1 MNDES
6 LDDLVA
12 LYRQGA
18 RERTSPHIDGFV
30 LAQAERVARRRRLG
44 AWSVRL
50 VTAAA
55 AAVVLSLAFHAM
67 SARPLAPAE
76 RASAA
81 PGLTDDSTRAY
92 LQHMDVMP
100 GASATQQYLM
110 VETSST
116 YGRL

>member
-1 MNDES
+1 MNDEL
-6 LDDLVA
+6 LDDLIM

-18 RERTSPHIDGFV
+18 RERTSPRVDRLL
-30 LAQAERVARRRRLG
+30 LAQAERAAKHRLS

-55 AAVVLSLAFHAM
+55 AMVVLSLAFHAM
-67 SARPLAPAE
+67 SARPIAPVE
-76 RASAA
+76 SASTA
-81 PGLTDDSTRAY
+81 PGGTDDSTRAY

-110 VETSST
+110 VETSPT